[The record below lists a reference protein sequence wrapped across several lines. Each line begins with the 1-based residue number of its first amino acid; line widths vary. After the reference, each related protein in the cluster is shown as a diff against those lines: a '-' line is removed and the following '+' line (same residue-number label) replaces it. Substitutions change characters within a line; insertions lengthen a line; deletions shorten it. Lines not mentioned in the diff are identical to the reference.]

1 MTEPTKL
8 LELTRP
14 VRAANLLIEGM
25 AQEYLTAVMLGKQ
38 EAWARMAHSII
49 DLLASEPTPKVEHRG
64 QPNTM
69 YTAPPA
75 EAAPEQPNTEAQRA
89 AVDGPTGAQS

>member
-49 DLLASEPTPKVEHRG
+49 DLLASEPTPKVEPR
-64 QPNTM
+64 
-69 YTAPPA
+69 
-75 EAAPEQPNTEAQRA
+75 ELPNTEGQRA
-89 AVDGPTGAQS
+89 GTGPAGPQSCAA